1 MIASIQKAIKIL
13 TVVADNRAAPTPLWK
28 ISERTGINKSTCSR
42 IIETLLHEGFLV
54 KISASRGYAL
64 GPAAYCLSRFG
75 RYGSDLITTC
85 RPVMQYL
92 YNTLGHCVVLAVIEG
107 STKYVIDYI
116 DDGQIFEQKQKIRK
130 DDIYRTA
137 TGRAIL
143 KNMSDEEIGTIWQ
156 KYGKPSKSE
165 WAEIETLDDLLQYRN
180 RVIVGEIF
188 STRTPSA
195 GGIVSIG
202 YAAPIRRGMRCVG
215 AIGIA
220 VKTTAAEEKNL
231 IAKEERNIKT
241 LLTKGAAII
250 SERLSESVWRES

>member
-13 TVVADNRAAPTPLWK
+13 TVVSDNKAEPAPLWK
-28 ISERTGINKSTCSR
+28 ISERAGINKSTCSR

-54 KISASRGYAL
+54 KISASRGYVL

-116 DDGQIFEQKQKIRK
+116 DDGHIFEQKQKIRK

-143 KNMSDEEIGTIWQ
+143 RNMTDGELEAIWQ
-156 KYGKPSKSE
+156 KYGKPTDTE
-165 WAEIETLDDLLQYRN
+165 WAEIGSFDDLLRYRDGAN
-180 RVIVGEIF
+180 GGEIL
-188 STRTPSA
+188 STRTAVANGS
-195 GGIVSIG
+195 VSSG
-202 YAAPIRRGMRCVG
+202 YATPIFRNMRCVG
-215 AIGIA
+215 AIGVA
-220 VKTTAAEEKNL
+220 VKIADVEEKAF
-231 IAKEERNIKT
+231 IAKEEKSIKN
-241 LLTKGAAII
+241 LLIKGASAI
-250 SERLSESVWRES
+250 SARL